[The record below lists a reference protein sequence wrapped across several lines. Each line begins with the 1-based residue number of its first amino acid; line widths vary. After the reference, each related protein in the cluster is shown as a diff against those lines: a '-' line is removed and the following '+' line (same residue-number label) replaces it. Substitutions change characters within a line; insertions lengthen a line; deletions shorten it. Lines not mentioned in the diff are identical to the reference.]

1 MSDIFG
7 IITPCSATNHLEVG
21 PVVSLKPTTKASIGG
36 KDTLKIYIFRLLV
49 QSKNGEVRPKNLS
62 LSDRFGM
69 LMSVLDTHFLEA
81 SAHAL
86 LKVVTKGSFRGK
98 KIRKI

>member
-49 QSKNGEVRPKNLS
+49 QSGEVRPKNLS

-69 LMSVLDTHFLEA
+69 LISVLDTDFLEA